1 MNSYEFFIWSG
12 VYRVLVLF
20 LAVSGL
26 TEWRTK
32 AHLHARGGLALA
44 QALSAPRGAGD
55 ASDAGDALDTAL

>member
-1 MNSYEFFIWSG
+1 
-12 VYRVLVLF
+12 VLF

-44 QALSAPRGAGD
+44 QALSGPRGAGD
-55 ASDAGDALDTAL
+55 AGDAGDALDTAQ